1 MKLVIFYNMD
11 SEKILFCYRDDK
23 AKRIVVFQTPKEKRM
38 MAAVPC
44 VKRFAG
50 KERPIKK
57 TKLKKAIEKAYM
69 EAGTER
75 LWLNEELCDYLEM
88 DKMEWPRS
96 LLMEWFMG
104 ICDYHT
110 LILADDMAGNAADL
124 IFQKTEKLAM
134 VVVLIFDRNREV
146 YENIALDLYQKE
158 GLVLQIFIYEKLKR
172 GLENFFDGLVVKG
185 RTALLDLKDGKDFL
199 IKELPKTIDY
209 YSFEDRNRLFLDTCR
224 KNSYNT
230 LTK

>member
-23 AKRIVVFQTPKEKRM
+23 VKSIVLFQTPKEKRM
-38 MAAVPC
+38 VAAVPL
-44 VKRFAG
+44 VKKFAG
-50 KERPIKK
+50 KERLIKK
-57 TKLKKAIEKAYM
+57 AKVKKAIEMSYAKAG
-69 EAGTER
+69 AER
-75 LWLNEELCDYLEM
+75 LWLDEELCDYLEM

-96 LLMEWFMG
+96 LLLEWFMG

-110 LILADDMAGNAADL
+110 IIFADDMAGNAAEL

-134 VVVLIFDRNREV
+134 VVVLVFESNLEV

-158 GLVLQIFIYEKLKR
+158 GLVLQILVYEKLKK
-172 GLENFFDGLVVKG
+172 GLGNFFDGLVVKG
-185 RTALLDLKDGKDFL
+185 RTALLDLTDGKDFL
-199 IKELPKTIDY
+199 IKGLPKTIDY

>member
-1 MKLVIFYNMD
+1 
-11 SEKILFCYRDDK
+11 
-23 AKRIVVFQTPKEKRM
+23 
-38 MAAVPC
+38 
-44 VKRFAG
+44 
-50 KERPIKK
+50 
-57 TKLKKAIEKAYM
+57 
-69 EAGTER
+69 
-75 LWLNEELCDYLEM
+75 
-88 DKMEWPRS
+88 
-96 LLMEWFMG
+96 MG

-146 YENIALDLYQKE
+146 YEN
-158 GLVLQIFIYEKLKR
+158 
-172 GLENFFDGLVVKG
+172 FFDGLVVKG
-185 RTALLDLKDGKDFL
+185 RTALLDLTDGKEFL
-199 IKELPKTIDY
+199 IKGLPKTIDY